1 MRNWI
6 GQEIE
11 VGSVVGRGA
20 RCGNTSDFKI
30 GIVMKLVPD
39 KFKATVEWKF
49 SSTYVYDWIEKPS
62 PYPNGRPIRE
72 RVDLGYG
79 AWETTGK
86 GSPSIE
92 SLFLL
97 TDQDLWRAEQSAK
110 LVKEYNQRSGD
121 GNPMDRQEFLDR
133 MAII

>member
-1 MRNWI
+1 M
-6 GQEIE
+6 
-11 VGSVVGRGA
+11 VGRGA

-30 GIVMKLVPD
+30 GIVLKLMPD

-49 SSTYVYDWIEKPS
+49 SSTYVYDWTEKPS

-72 RVDLGYG
+72 RIDLGYG
-79 AWETTGK
+79 AYEVNGK

-97 TDQDLWRAEQSAK
+97 TDQDLWRAEESAK
-110 LVKEYNQRSGD
+110 LVKEYNERRNN
-121 GNPMDRQEFLDR
+121 GNKMDRQEFLDR
-133 MAII
+133 MAIL